1 MKRMERHRGLWYGGL
16 MGEALAVILPALP
29 AGLAIGYASGHYLA
43 ALVTSLA
50 ISATT
55 YALFQLDLAFIHPL
69 FRELPPNRAVMM
81 EFLTGLIEFAFGTW
95 LAFSVCNLIF
105 DRPFQ
110 GGLAWW
116 LVGGMVIGITIWH
129 TVSYAFFSHADMK
142 RKVAEE
148 ERLRAMATE
157 AELKALKAQINPHFL
172 FNTLNTIA
180 ALIHSDPA
188 QAEMTV
194 ERLAGMFRYVLSGSE
209 EGKVP
214 LREELAFVDDYL
226 EIEQARF
233 GPRLH
238 VSREIAPE
246 AMEVPIP
253 GLLLQPL
260 VENAV
265 RHGQGEGGSVD
276 LVLQVQLDGDHVAI
290 TVADQGPGMPSREP
304 GQGPAKAFTGHGLR
318 NVDER
323 LQKTYGEAYG
333 LAITAN
339 SPRGTRV
346 NVRVPMGAGS

>member
-1 MKRMERHRGLWYGGL
+1 MERHFRLWYGSPL
-16 MGEALAVILPALP
+16 GEVLAVILPALP
-29 AGLAIGYASGHYLA
+29 FGLGVGFASGHYLA
-43 ALVTSLA
+43 ALATSLA

-55 YALFQLDLAFIHPL
+55 YVFFRLDLAFIHPL
-69 FRELPPNRAVMM
+69 FRGLPPNRAATM
-81 EFLTGLIEFAFGTW
+81 EFVAGAIEFTIGTW
-95 LAFSVCNLIF
+95 LAVSLCNLIF
-105 DRPFQ
+105 DKPFQ
-110 GGLAWW
+110 GSLAWW
-116 LVGGMVIGITIWH
+116 LVGGTVVSITIMH
-129 TVSYAFFSHADMK
+129 TLTYTLFSHADMK
-142 RKVAEE
+142 RKMAEE

-209 EGKVP
+209 QGKVP

-233 GPRLH
+233 GPRLR
-238 VSREIAPE
+238 VTRDIAPE

-265 RHGQGEGGSVD
+265 RHGQGEDGSVD
-276 LVLQVQLDGDHVAI
+276 LVLQVRLDGDHVAI
-290 TVADQGPGMPSREP
+290 TIADQGPGMPSREP
-304 GQGPAKAFTGHGLR
+304 GQGPAKAFAGHGLR

-323 LQKTYGEAYG
+323 LQKSYGQAYG

-339 SPRGTRV
+339 SPTGTRV
-346 NVRVPMGAGS
+346 NVRVPMGAAS